1 MRILTQISC
10 LSNIRNL
17 KIGGRRWQ
25 RKLRVK
31 SEFAF
36 CWSSLRLF
44 LTNSV
49 MLSIVGELELNS

>member
-17 KIGGRRWQ
+17 KIRGRRWQ

-31 SEFAF
+31 SKFAF

-44 LTNSV
+44 LANSV
-49 MLSIVGELELNS
+49 MLSIVDELELNS

>member
-17 KIGGRRWQ
+17 KIRGRRWQ

-36 CWSSLRLF
+36 CRSSLRLF